1 MPSRA
6 YLNIPDLPA
15 SVSVNNL
22 LNRKVIISGVRDI
35 PALATV
41 VVPLLNMTEARRLR
55 RWKALASAVSGAALA
70 YTTPDPLAG
79 TVSVTNLT
87 AFPQFLGYGITLLA
101 NETRAIS
108 LVNTTISRRIRIW
121 RAITRASG
129 NGIIIYQ
136 SIPVL
141 LTVSP
146 LSVDLAGGA
155 LLLTGTGFMTGM
167 TVSVSG
173 TAATSVVIVSSTQAT
188 CVAPVKAAGLTN
200 IVLTNVNT
208 FTSTASN
215 ALTYTA
221 ATFTSVAPATGG
233 VAGGTAVTVTGT
245 GFKTGATVR
254 FNGVIATSV
263 VVVNST
269 TITCVT
275 PANAAAAVNVLVTN
289 PGTGG
294 STVTGTAAYTYA

>member
-1 MPSRA
+1 MSYRA

-22 LNRKVIISGVRDI
+22 LSRTVTISGIRDI

-41 VVPLLNMTEARRLR
+41 VIPLANMTEARRLR
-55 RWKALASAVSGAALA
+55 RWKALASAVTGAALA

-79 TVSVTNLT
+79 TVSITNLT
-87 AFPQFLGYGITLLA
+87 AFPQSLGYGITLLA

-108 LVNTTISRRIRIW
+108 LVNTSISRRIRLW

-129 NGIIIYQ
+129 NGVIVYQ
-136 SIPVL
+136 SVPRL
-141 LTVSP
+141 SSVSP
-146 LSVDLAGGA
+146 LSLDLAGGA
-155 LLLTGTGFMTGM
+155 LALTGSGFMAGM
-167 TVSVSG
+167 TVSIGG
-173 TAATSVVIVSSTQAT
+173 TAATSVVVISSTQAT
-188 CVAPVKAAGLTN
+188 CVAPVKTAGAQS

-208 FTSTASN
+208 FTSTTTA
-215 ALTYTA
+215 AITYTA
-221 ATFTSVAPATGG
+221 ATFASVSPTSGG
-233 VAGGTAVTVTGT
+233 VAGGTAATITGT
-245 GFKTGATVR
+245 NFKTGATVR
-254 FNGVIATSV
+254 FNGVLATSV

-275 PANAAAAVNVLVTN
+275 PANSAAAVNVLVTN

-294 STVTGTAAYTYA
+294 STVTGTAAYTYV